1 MEKTIFAVIDYK
13 DLTDI
18 NESIRV
24 LIVTTDFDEAKKIFD
39 SEYAQS
45 YNPSAVGSLGEDTPL
60 CFFRGKRRKNF
71 VSLEEVGWID
81 DNGTQHIVDGFENII
96 KRQINN

>member
-1 MEKTIFAVIDYK
+1 MYKTIYAVIDYK

-18 NESIRV
+18 NEIPQV
-24 LIVTTDFDEAKKIFD
+24 LIVTTDFDKAKKIFD

-45 YNPSAVGSLGEDTPL
+45 YNPSAIGSLGEDTVL
-60 CFFRGKRRKNF
+60 CFFRGKGRKNF

-81 DNGTQHIVDGFENII
+81 ANGTHYNVDGFENII
-96 KRQINN
+96 IR

>member
-1 MEKTIFAVIDYK
+1 MNKTIYAVIDYQ
-13 DLTDI
+13 DLTNI
-18 NESIRV
+18 NESIRL

-45 YNPSAVGSLGEDTPL
+45 YNPSAIGSLGEDTED
-60 CFFRGKRRKNF
+60 CFFRGKRGKNF

-81 DNGTQHIVDGFENII
+81 DNGAQHIVDGFENII
-96 KRQINN
+96 IR

>member
-1 MEKTIFAVIDYK
+1 MYKTIYAVIDYK
-13 DLTDI
+13 DLTNI

-45 YNPSAVGSLGEDTPL
+45 YNPSAIGSLGEDNVH
-60 CFFRGKRRKNF
+60 CFFRGKMGRCF
-71 VSLEEVGWID
+71 VALEEVGWID
-81 DNGTQHIVDGFENII
+81 ENGTHYNFGGLENTII
-96 KRQINN
+96 Q

>member
-1 MEKTIFAVIDYK
+1 MEKTIYAVIDYK

-18 NESIRV
+18 NERPQA
-24 LIVTTDFDEAKKIFD
+24 LIITTEFDEAKKIFD

-45 YNPSAVGSLGEDTPL
+45 YNPSAIGSLGEDIEY
-60 CFFRGKRRKNF
+60 CFFRGKRWKNF

-81 DNGTQHIVDGFENII
+81 ENGTHYNVDGFENII
-96 KRQINN
+96 IR

>member
-1 MEKTIFAVIDYK
+1 MYKTIYAVIDYK
-13 DLTDI
+13 DLTNI

-45 YNPSAVGSLGEDTPL
+45 YNPSAIGSLGEETVL
-60 CFFRGKRRKNF
+60 CFFRGKRQKFF
-71 VSLEEVGWID
+71 VALEEVGWID

-96 KRQINN
+96 IR

>member
-1 MEKTIFAVIDYK
+1 MYKTIYAVIDYK
-13 DLTDI
+13 DLTNI

-39 SEYAQS
+39 SEYMQS
-45 YNPSAVGSLGEDTPL
+45 YNPSAIDSLGEETVL
-60 CFFRGKRRKNF
+60 CFFRGKGWENF

-81 DNGTQHIVDGFENII
+81 ENGTHYNVDGLGNTII
-96 KRQINN
+96 Q

>member
-1 MEKTIFAVIDYK
+1 MEKTIYAVIDYK

-24 LIVTTDFDEAKKIFD
+24 LIVTTEFDKAKKIFD

-45 YNPSAVGSLGEDTPL
+45 YNPSVIGSLGEDIEY
-60 CFFRGKRRKNF
+60 CFFRGKRWKNF

-96 KRQINN
+96 IR